1 MKKSFVL
8 YAHKKQKVSE
18 KSKARLSM
26 KMRDDVTQCEWLWEA
41 TGSCPEQSLGIA
53 VLQRAVLDLITP
65 GVNPRDRDDADR
77 WIKGKMGDNFEQEYA
92 LSFSRIVESFTDI
105 PVEEFR
111 SKILAFAG
119 VAKTSKENA
128 DGFRFQR
135 S

>member
-1 MKKSFVL
+1 
-8 YAHKKQKVSE
+8 
-18 KSKARLSM
+18 
-26 KMRDDVTQCEWLWEA
+26 
-41 TGSCPEQSLGIA
+41 
-53 VLQRAVLDLITP
+53 
-65 GVNPRDRDDADR
+65 
-77 WIKGKMGDNFEQEYA
+77 MGDNFEQEYA